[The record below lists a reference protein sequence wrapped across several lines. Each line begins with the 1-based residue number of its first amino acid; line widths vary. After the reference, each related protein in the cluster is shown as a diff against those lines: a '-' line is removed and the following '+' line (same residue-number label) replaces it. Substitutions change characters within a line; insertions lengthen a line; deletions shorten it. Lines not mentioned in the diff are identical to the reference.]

1 MATTPKNNT
10 VQESL
15 PQVPALASI
24 AKVKEKNIAE
34 ARTKLTS
41 LIYDGYANP
50 EQLAEILTLLE
61 LPQVPV
67 VQSIE
72 STPT

>member
-34 ARTKLTS
+34 ARTKLTL